1 MWQGIFVYSKVITY
15 EKLKIN
21 CVYIYPL
28 YVTKLACYKFL
39 EQAVPSYY
47 DDSIFSVSDNQKSKS
62 ENTP

>member
-21 CVYIYPL
+21 CAYIYPL

-39 EQAVPSYY
+39 EQVVPSYY
-47 DDSIFSVSDNQKSKS
+47 DDSIFSVSD
-62 ENTP
+62 